1 MDLIGNG
8 VSFKEFATQKNPQ
21 TEGEKHLVAAL
32 WMDQH
37 GGLETFTI
45 HNVFTCF
52 RTMDWNTAGD
62 FGQPMRLMKKDKS
75 YYSTPKFGLW
85 KLTATPGMDAA
96 NAIGNQ

>member
-32 WMDQH
+32 WIAPARRPRDLHDSQRLYLLPH
-37 GGLETFTI
+37 DGLE
-45 HNVFTCF
+45 H
-52 RTMDWNTAGD
+52 RR
-62 FGQPMRLMKKDKS
+62 RLRPADAADEKDKS